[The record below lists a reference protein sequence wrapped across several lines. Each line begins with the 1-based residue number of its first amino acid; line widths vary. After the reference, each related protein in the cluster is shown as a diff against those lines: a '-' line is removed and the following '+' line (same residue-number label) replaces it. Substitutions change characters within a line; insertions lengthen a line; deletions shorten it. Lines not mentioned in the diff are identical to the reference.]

1 MNPVCKTFLT
11 ILMLGCLT
19 AAAAKVPHN
28 ITVGINAGFPPYEF
42 RDEHGKA
49 AGANIDLLK
58 LIEKQSK
65 LHFRFHTD
73 DWQSIRSGFENDEI
87 ILLAGMIR
95 TPALERKYLFCK
107 PHTYIYYSV
116 FVRSGTPAIS
126 GWEDMNGRQI
136 LLENGSPLV
145 DLLKAKA
152 PSAQI
157 LYAANAAQALETLSN
172 GTADGV
178 ILPKIQ
184 GYYYITQLNLD
195 NLAEACNLGDP
206 LEYCFA
212 LPQGYG
218 ELQKELDGH
227 LSAII
232 NTYRLK
238 TIQNKWFGI
247 YDKDVSTLET
257 HSRQYNNLLLL
268 MLFALAVVGVLIIL
282 SFNRLKHQKRYLD
295 LQVAERNNYEKEYYQ
310 RHQLFVSGPI
320 VFLKWSDA
328 RRDMF
333 ESISDN
339 FSLFGYNP
347 QDLLNGRIKYQN
359 IIHPD
364 DLERVM
370 QERQQHLDRGENCFN
385 QIYRIICPPLPGKDE
400 GFEVVNTWHYR
411 NLALAA
417 ENIVHIRWVYDYTV
431 ALPVANSA
439 TCQYYGYLLEITA
452 QKKIEN
458 ELEKQHQAAQVAIN
472 TKDIFLTS
480 MSIEINSPLNAL
492 IGLTRKLSDFTLDEE
507 QRSAL
512 QIITSSALHLKQ
524 ILQQIHDFLAILK
537 GSIGSVPQWYVLKRL
552 MEPVIEEFQ
561 IKIASKRIA
570 FEHNEFQPTALVFLD
585 ADWLQKIVRI
595 IMDNAVKFTQEGR
608 ISLTVDLHRP
618 RHGKDEL
625 LITVADTGI
634 GIPPDKLQLIMEPFT
649 QADETFTRK
658 FGGVGLGLSIARNLL
673 VQMNGVITIDSVPE
687 QGTTVKLR
695 FPVITRR

>member
-1 MNPVCKTFLT
+1 MKPVCTTLL
-11 ILMLGCLT
+11 ILLLLGSLT
-19 AAAAKVPHN
+19 ALAAKVPHN
-28 ITVGINAGFPPYEF
+28 IRVGVNAGFPPYEF
-42 RDEHGKA
+42 KDEHGKIT
-49 AGANIDLLK
+49 GANVDLLR

-65 LHFRFHTD
+65 LRFKFQAD
-73 DWQSIRSGFENDEI
+73 DWQSIRSSFENDEL

-95 TPALERKYLFCK
+95 TPLLERKYLFCK

-116 FVRSGTPAIS
+116 FIRSGTPTIT
-126 GWEDMNGRQI
+126 GWEDLNGRQI
-136 LLENGSPLV
+136 LLENGSPV
-145 DLLKAKA
+145 AELLQEKA
-152 PSAQI
+152 PFAHI
-157 LYAANAAQALETLSN
+157 LYAANAAEALEKLSN

-178 ILPKIQ
+178 VLPKIQ
-184 GYYYITQLNLD
+184 GYYFTSELKLD
-195 NLAEACNLGDP
+195 NLTEACNLGDP
-206 LEYCFA
+206 LEYCFV

-218 ELQKELDGH
+218 ELKKELEGH
-227 LSAII
+227 LNAIT

-238 TIQNKWFGI
+238 SIQNKWFGI
-247 YDKDVSTLET
+247 YDQDISTLDT
-257 HSRQYNNLLLL
+257 HSRQYHNLLLI
-268 MLFALAVVGVLIIL
+268 MLVALAAMGVLIIL
-282 SFNRLKHQKRYLD
+282 SFKRLKQQKRYLD
-295 LQVAERNNYEKEYYQ
+295 LQIAERNNYEKEYHQ
-310 RHQLFVSGPI
+310 RHQLFVNGPI
-320 VFLKWSDA
+320 VFLKWNDA

-347 QDLLNGRIKYQN
+347 QDVLNGRIKYQN

-370 QERQQHLDRGENCFN
+370 QERQQHLDRGENCFH
-385 QIYRIICPPLPGKDE
+385 QIYRLICPPLPGKDE

-411 NLALAA
+411 NAALAA
-417 ENIVHIRWVYDYTV
+417 VNLVHIRWVYDYTV
-431 ALPVANSA
+431 ALPVANST

-452 QKKIEN
+452 QKKIES

-492 IGLTRKLSDFTLDEE
+492 IGLTRRLSDVTPDQE
-507 QRSAL
+507 QRNSM

-524 ILQQIHDFLAILK
+524 ILQQIHDFLSILK
-537 GSIGSVPQWYVLKRL
+537 GSIGSVPQWYLLKRL

-687 QGTTVKLR
+687 QGTTVRLR
-695 FPVITRR
+695 FPVTTRR